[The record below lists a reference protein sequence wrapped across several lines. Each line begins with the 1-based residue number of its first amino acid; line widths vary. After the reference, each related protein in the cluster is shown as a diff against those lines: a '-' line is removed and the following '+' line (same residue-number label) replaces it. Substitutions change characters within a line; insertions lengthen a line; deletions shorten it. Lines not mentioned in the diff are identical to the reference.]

1 VREGGTIPALRAIVE
16 GLADEPKEGRRMSRG
31 SCAALLSA
39 ALAIVGFVSR
49 PAEGRTAPAGTQL
62 VERAELA
69 EAMRTHGDY
78 DLAATTNGPRFQAEV
93 FFWLARRALAAQ
105 PQGCRLFIP
114 HEDWFEVFLEVANL
128 RPEQAAL
135 PSRLVYENGQDI
147 ELDCR
152 PERVIRRVTG
162 GRQAR
167 LALNVK
173 FWWEKTANPKGAFGY
188 LDTAST
194 PVLKVTNNRVI
205 TYRLVDLGDQ
215 ILFDDIRGLT
225 GRPTTGFLGLLF
237 KLIGEGRIVK
247 TQIAYAPDG
256 VQVSRVVAQKFFSR
270 TVTVV
275 TWPNGKTESEIPA
288 QRQDLAA
295 LKQRLDQPVEIEYQP
310 LDR

>member
-1 VREGGTIPALRAIVE
+1 
-16 GLADEPKEGRRMSRG
+16 MSRTCG
-31 SCAALLSA
+31 VAVS
-39 ALAIVGFVSR
+39 LAIVAIVAGGSR
-49 PAEGRTAPAGTQL
+49 LAKASAAPAGARL

-69 EAMRTHGDY
+69 EAMRAHANY

-93 FFWLARRALAAQ
+93 FFRLVRRTLASQ
-105 PQGCRLFIP
+105 PQGCRLFIR
-114 HEDWFEVFLEVANL
+114 HEDWFEVFLEVAKIAA
-128 RPEQAAL
+128 RQAPL

-152 PERVIRRVTG
+152 PDHVIRRIDG
-162 GRQAR
+162 GRHAQ

-173 FWWEKTANPKGAFGY
+173 FWWETTANPAGKFNY

-194 PVLKVTNNRVI
+194 PQLKVTNSRVI

-237 KLIGEGRIVK
+237 KVIGEGRIVK
-247 TQIAYAPDG
+247 TQMAYAQDG
-256 VQVSRVVAQKFFSR
+256 VQVSRVVAQKLFSR

-275 TWPNGKTESEIPA
+275 TWPDGRTEPEIPA
-288 QRQDLAA
+288 QRADLSA